1 MELSIELKLFLLM
14 ISSTVLN
21 AQTEYHDKYRTYL
34 ADAVD
39 KTSFQDSRILPV
51 LDSTNSISVSVDFQ
65 IISISKLDTFTGS
78 MDFSGRLYMTWNNQ
92 QIVLTATQK
101 EWLDFEARVVDQ
113 DSIWTPDLAVYN
125 SMAQR
130 QRLGDSSYRIRID
143 MDGNCRWLIGVVAST
158 FCTFDVTLFP
168 FDKPSCDISF
178 TTWRYKSDEILLT
191 AANDSVDFSLYYEN
205 SEWTIENSTANLT
218 IENDVSYLN
227 YTIHFKRNA
236 GFFLVN
242 MILPILMVAL
252 LNSMTFLLPME
263 SGERLTYAV
272 LLFLWFVVYLDIV
285 TTNLPMSSTSISN
298 LSLFV
303 ISMVGIS
310 VLTICL
316 DIISISIY
324 NKDDTKFVPG
334 CLESFVRCLRCRC
347 GGSNESRIIPLKDV
361 EKFDDNAITDMSDVK
376 APTTVAF
383 GTKNVNRFELR
394 LQDFEMPRNNIDKK
408 VDLDYEPRKRKSDEI
423 DWKTVSST
431 FDYIFFVIVLF
442 ATLGLTG
449 YFLVPLIAANS

>member
-51 LDSTNSISVSVDFQ
+51 LDSTNAISVSVDFQ
-65 IISISKLDTFTGS
+65 MISISKLDTFTGS
-78 MDFSGRLYMTWNNQ
+78 MDFAGRLYMTWNNQ
-92 QIVLTATQK
+92 QIVLTAAQK
-101 EWLDFEARVVDQ
+101 EWLDFDARVVDQ

-143 MDGNCRWLIGVVAST
+143 MDGNCQWLIGVVAST

-178 TTWRYKSDEILLT
+178 TTWRYKSDEVLLT

-227 YTIHFKRNA
+227 YTISFKRNA

-242 MILPILMVAL
+242 MILPILVVAL
-252 LNSMTFLLPME
+252 LNSMTFLLPTE

-285 TTNLPMSSTSISN
+285 TTNLPMSSTNVSN

-324 NKDDTKFVPG
+324 NKDDKKFVPG
-334 CLESFVRCLRCRC
+334 RLESFVRCLRCRC
-347 GGSNESRIIPLKDV
+347 GESNQNRVIPSKDV
-361 EKFDDNAITDMSDVK
+361 EKLDGNANTDMSDGK
-376 APTTVAF
+376 ASTTVAR
-383 GTKNVNRFELR
+383 GTKNVNSFELR
-394 LQDFEMPRNNIDKK
+394 LQDFEMPRNDIDKK
-408 VDLDYEPRKRKSDEI
+408 VDINYEPRKGKSDEI
-423 DWKTVSST
+423 DWKTVSLT

-449 YFLVPLIAANS
+449 YFLVPLIAANL

>member
-1 MELSIELKLFLLM
+1 MELSLELKLFLLV
-14 ISSTVLN
+14 IFSTVLN

-51 LDSTNSISVSVDFQ
+51 LDSTNAISVSVDFQ

-78 MDFSGRLYMTWNNQ
+78 MDFAGRLYMTWNNQ
-92 QIVLTATQK
+92 QIVLTAPQK
-101 EWLDFEARVVDQ
+101 IWLDFDARVVDQ

-130 QRLGDSSYRIRID
+130 QRLGDPSYRIRID
-143 MDGNCRWLIGVVAST
+143 MDGNCQWLIGVVAST
-158 FCTFDVTLFP
+158 LCTFDVTLFP

-178 TTWRYKSDEILLT
+178 TTWRYTSDEVLLT
-191 AANDSVDFSLYYEN
+191 ALNDSVDFSLYYEN

-227 YTIHFKRNA
+227 YTIYFKRNA

-242 MILPILMVAL
+242 MILPILVVAL
-252 LNSMTFLLPME
+252 LNSMTFLLPTE

-285 TTNLPMSSTSISN
+285 TTNLPMSSTNISN

-324 NKDDTKFVPG
+324 NKDDKKFVPG
-334 CLESFVRCLRCRC
+334 CLESFVRFLRCRC
-347 GGSNESRIIPLKDV
+347 GGSNQNRIIPFKDV
-361 EKFDDNAITDMSDVK
+361 ESFDGNANDHVSDGK
-376 APTTVAF
+376 APTTVAL
-383 GTKNVNRFELR
+383 GTKNVNRVELR
-394 LQDFEMPRNNIDKK
+394 LQDFEMPRNDIDKK

-423 DWKTVSST
+423 DWKTVSLT